1 MKKIKSILSNTI
13 GRFNMFIGMIK
24 DVKFCPNCKVRM
36 SIIYKD
42 WNRIY
47 ITRECPCCKG
57 ALMTPYGNSDY
68 NEDDLMEDDV
78 MSEYASAEVGDQFT
92 PHIPDIINQVPVEE
106 KTTVEE
112 VTEETVEK
120 IEAEVVE

>member
-1 MKKIKSILSNTI
+1 MSKFKYILSGII

-47 ITRECPCCKG
+47 ITRECPCCKST
-57 ALMTPYGNSDY
+57 LMTPYGTSDY
-68 NEDDLMEDDV
+68 DEDDLLT
-78 MSEYASAEVGDQFT
+78 EY
-92 PHIPDIINQVPVEE
+92 VPEPVP
-106 KTTVEE
+106 TVSEE
-112 VTEETVEK
+112 VKDAIEK
-120 IEAEVVE
+120 VNAEVVE